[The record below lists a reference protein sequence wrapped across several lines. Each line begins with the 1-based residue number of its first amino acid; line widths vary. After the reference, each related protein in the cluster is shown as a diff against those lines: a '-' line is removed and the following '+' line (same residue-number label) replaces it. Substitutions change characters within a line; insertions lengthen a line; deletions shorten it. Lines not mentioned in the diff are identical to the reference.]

1 MYVISYHYL
10 MYISRAFWTNKVGK
24 TYESIWLRESYRD
37 SDGKVKNRNIFNLKD
52 WPEEAIALLQASLNA
67 KNTSSSARGRPHGS
81 KNINKLQNSNSM
93 EAFYVRP
100 EEIFIKQGPSI
111 GALFTVYS
119 IAQRLGI
126 VSALGQD
133 QQAKL
138 ALWQICARVIE
149 QGSRLSAVRMANIHA
164 AASVI
169 NFDEGFTENE
179 LYDNLSWLDD
189 NQERIENH
197 LFESRSDKEG
207 NKPHLFL
214 YDVTSS
220 YLEGEKNE
228 YAHFGYNRDKKK
240 GKCQIV
246 IGLLCDAKGI
256 PVAVEIFDGNTQD
269 VKTVSSQLKKI
280 KGRFG
285 CCRVTFVGD
294 RGMLKS
300 TSLSEL
306 SEIEFSYITGIT
318 KAQIETL
325 IRQEVI
331 EYGLFDNTL
340 CEVEH
345 DGVRYIYRRNPQ
357 RAEEMENTR
366 GKKKAKVEKLLS
378 DKNIYLAKH
387 AKASCEKALKIV
399 KERINVLKLEGW
411 LSVSLS
417 EETPREL
424 RLYVNEQK
432 LTEQSRLDGCYVLK
446 TDLPATVMTKE
457 DVHAR
462 YKDLTYVE
470 RAFREMK
477 MAQLELRPLHVR
489 RKSSTR
495 AHVFVVMLAYMITR
509 ELGYLWKEMD
519 LTVQEGLHSLS
530 MLTVNQVKFQTG
542 LEMAKVPQASEQ
554 NAKLLNAAGVEIPAY
569 LIPNKVN
576 IHTHKQT
583 RKVS

>member
-1 MYVISYHYL
+1 
-10 MYISRAFWTNKVGK
+10 
-24 TYESIWLRESYRD
+24 
-37 SDGKVKNRNIFNLKD
+37 
-52 WPEEAIALLQASLNA
+52 
-67 KNTSSSARGRPHGS
+67 
-81 KNINKLQNSNSM
+81 
-93 EAFYVRP
+93 
-100 EEIFIKQGPSI
+100 
-111 GALFTVYS
+111 
-119 IAQRLGI
+119 
-126 VSALGQD
+126 
-133 QQAKL
+133 
-138 ALWQICARVIE
+138 
-149 QGSRLSAVRMANIHA
+149 MANIHA

-179 LYDNLSWLDD
+179 LYDNLAWLDE

-197 LFESRSDKEG
+197 LFEARSDKEG

-246 IGLLCDAKGI
+246 IGLLCDAKGM
-256 PVAVEIFDGNTQD
+256 PVTVEVFDGNTQD

-280 KGRFG
+280 SERFG

-306 SEIEFSYITGIT
+306 NELEFSYITGIT

-325 IRQEVI
+325 IRQGII
-331 EYGLFDNTL
+331 EYGLFDTTL
-340 CEVEH
+340 CEIEQ

-357 RAEEMENTR
+357 RAEEMGYTR
-366 GKKKAKVEKLLS
+366 KNKRERVEKLLL
-378 DKNIYLAKH
+378 DKNLYLAKH
-387 AKASCEKALKIV
+387 VKASCEKALEIIKEKI
-399 KERINVLKLEGW
+399 KILKLDGW

-417 EETPREL
+417 EGNPREL
-424 RLYVNEQK
+424 RLEANEEK
-432 LTEQSRLDGCYVLK
+432 LKEQSRLDGCYVLK
-446 TDLPATVMTKE
+446 TDLSAAAMTKE

-462 YKDLTYVE
+462 YKDLAYVE
-470 RAFREMK
+470 RAFKEMK
-477 MAQLELRPLHVR
+477 MEQLELRPLHVR
-489 RKSSTR
+489 CKPSTR

-509 ELGYLWKEMD
+509 ELGYLWREMA

-530 MLTVNQVKFQTG
+530 MLTVNHVKFPTG
-542 LEMAKVPQASEQ
+542 LGMAKVPQASEQ
-554 NAKLLNAAGVEIPAY
+554 NANLLKAAGVEIPTY
-569 LIPNKVN
+569 LLPNKVD

-583 RKVS
+583 RKAS